1 MKRLSPLLTLA
12 SLAVPTAAVV
22 AQLMGVPVST
32 AFSWETSLS
41 VFVTAFMLLL
51 AISEYGY
58 RRSDHGTPS
67 PSILLR
73 PAEVRSSPPS
83 YLRSTRRHS
92 GAFRRASST
101 APCCDAQG

>member
-32 AFSWETSLS
+32 AFSWETSLN
-41 VFVTAFMLLL
+41 VFVTAFLLLL

-58 RRSDHGTPS
+58 RRCRTPS

-73 PAEVRSSPPS
+73 TFEVRSSPPS
-83 YLRSTRRHS
+83 YRRSTRSHA

-101 APCCDAQG
+101 APCCDAKG